1 MGYTVLENWGYAK
14 PILTEKWIKTAAG
27 WRYAHR
33 EGEAGRVVRDD
44 SMADEKHK
52 TKKIRRR
59 CGVRIFFCSAL
70 K

>member
-14 PILTEKWIKTAAG
+14 LILTEILTEKWIKTAAG

-44 SMADEKHK
+44 SMTDADQL
-52 TKKIRRR
+52 I
-59 CGVRIFFCSAL
+59 G
-70 K
+70 

>member
-33 EGEAGRVVRDD
+33 EGEAGRVARDD
-44 SMADEKHK
+44 SMVNADEL
-52 TKKIRRR
+52 I
-59 CGVRIFFCSAL
+59 G
-70 K
+70 

>member
-1 MGYTVLENWGYAK
+1 MGCTVLENWGYAK

-44 SMADEKHK
+44 SMVNADQL
-52 TKKIRRR
+52 I
-59 CGVRIFFCSAL
+59 G
-70 K
+70 

>member
-1 MGYTVLENWGYAK
+1 MGIGKKSMGCTVLENWGYAK

-44 SMADEKHK
+44 SMADADEL
-52 TKKIRRR
+52 I
-59 CGVRIFFCSAL
+59 G
-70 K
+70 

>member
-14 PILTEKWIKTAAG
+14 LILTEKWIKTAAG

-33 EGEAGRVVRDD
+33 E
-44 SMADEKHK
+44 
-52 TKKIRRR
+52 KKIRRR